1 MKLRY
6 LQIERKKITT
16 KKIEHAVTY
25 FTVYKFFMPKI
36 QTYIKLRSHCSKI
49 SCGFVVHT
57 HWQISQKTRRRRH
70 SGNYVEAKN
79 ISKVPNLRNYSI
91 CRYLEIKR

>member
-1 MKLRY
+1 
-6 LQIERKKITT
+6 
-16 KKIEHAVTY
+16 
-25 FTVYKFFMPKI
+25 MPKI
-36 QTYIKLRSHCSKI
+36 QTKLNYVPIAVKYPAVLLSIPIGKYH
-49 SCGFVVHT
+49 
-57 HWQISQKTRRRRH
+57 RRRDVVDMH